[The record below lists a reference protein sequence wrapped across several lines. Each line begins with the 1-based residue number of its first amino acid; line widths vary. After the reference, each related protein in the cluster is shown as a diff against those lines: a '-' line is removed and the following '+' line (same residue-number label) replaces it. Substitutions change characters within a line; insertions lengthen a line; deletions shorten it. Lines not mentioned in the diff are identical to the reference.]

1 MELILAILTFF
12 IIMYFVQKYL
22 SNKLDNK
29 IQAYHEESKVLE
41 FKEKKII
48 VKQQEVQ
55 KNIESV
61 ETEQK
66 NLSND
71 PSKVEDYW
79 NKKKN

>member
-41 FKEKKII
+41 FKQKEII

-61 ETEQK
+61 ENEQK

>member
-1 MELILAILTFF
+1 
-12 IIMYFVQKYL
+12 MYFVQKYL

-41 FKEKKII
+41 FKQKEII

-61 ETEQK
+61 ENEQK

>member
-22 SNKLDNK
+22 SNKIDNK
-29 IQAYHEESKVLE
+29 IQAYHEESKVLD
-41 FKEKKII
+41 FKQKEII
-48 VKQQEVQ
+48 AKQQEVQ
-55 KNIESV
+55 TKLQVV
-61 ETEQK
+61 ETEQQ

>member
-41 FKEKKII
+41 FKEKEII

-61 ETEQK
+61 KTEQK

>member
-41 FKEKKII
+41 FKQKEII

-61 ETEQK
+61 ENEQK

-71 PSKVEDYW
+71 PSKVEDYC